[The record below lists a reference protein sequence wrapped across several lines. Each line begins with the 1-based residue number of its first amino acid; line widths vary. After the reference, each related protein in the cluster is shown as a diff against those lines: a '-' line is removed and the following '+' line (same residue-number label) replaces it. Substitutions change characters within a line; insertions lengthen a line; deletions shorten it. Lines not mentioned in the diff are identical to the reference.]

1 MNASGLFVIGDE
13 NAVFGFGLLGIEGQA
28 VHSAAE
34 AHTTLES
41 VLARTGME
49 IVFVTDEWTQA
60 LRGELDRLRATL
72 PSPLIVEIPGSR
84 PSGTRPSLRTLIQQA
99 LGVQLDH

>member
-13 NAVFGFGLLGIEGQA
+13 NAVFGFRLLGIEGQA

-34 AHTTLES
+34 AHAALES
-41 VLARTGME
+41 VLARAGLE
-49 IVFVTDEWTQA
+49 IVFVTDEWAQA
-60 LRGELDRLRATL
+60 LRSELDRLRATL

-84 PSGTRPSLRTLIQQA
+84 PAGTRPSLRSLIQQA
-99 LGVQLDH
+99 LGVRLEH